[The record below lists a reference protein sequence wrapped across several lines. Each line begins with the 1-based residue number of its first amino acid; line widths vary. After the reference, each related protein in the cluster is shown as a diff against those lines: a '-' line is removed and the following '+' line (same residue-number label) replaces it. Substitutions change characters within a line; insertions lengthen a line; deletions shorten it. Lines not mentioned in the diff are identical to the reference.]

1 MNSEDNIMKHI
12 QNLFSLYNQPDRH
25 YHNFSHIVH
34 MFEVLNIHTKIT
46 AQLYIAVLYHDA
58 VYDPKNDDNEL
69 QSALLYELHCDDMG
83 DTSDEKVIQ
92 MILDTKD
99 HIATIKESE
108 LLIDADLWIL
118 GSNIWTYAEY
128 KKALKKEYEPFF
140 TEEEM
145 IAGRTAFI
153 ENMLDRENIF
163 YTPDFQRCY
172 THNAKTNLEIE
183 IQGLKGQ

>member
-1 MNSEDNIMKHI
+1 MNHLH
-12 QNLFSLYNQPDRH
+12 NLFELYDHPNRY
-25 YHNFSHIVH
+25 YHNFKHIVE
-34 MFEVLNIHTKIT
+34 MWRVLAMHTKIT
-46 AQLYIAVLYHDA
+46 PQLYTAVLYHDA
-58 VYDPKNDDNEL
+58 IYNPKYDDNEF

-83 DTSDEKVIQ
+83 DTLDEKIIQ
-92 MILDTKD
+92 MILDTKE
-99 HIATIKESE
+99 HIPTIKESE

-118 GSNIWTYAEY
+118 GSNIWIYAEY
-128 KKALKKEYEPFF
+128 KKAIKKEYEPFF

-172 THNAKTNLEIE
+172 THTAKTNLEIE
-183 IQGLKGQ
+183 ILGLKGEPSDRES